1 LDGVLSPFC
10 VDAWCVSAQQHTCP
24 INREGAPMKQPFLN
38 SLFVYCLML
47 AVVTAS
53 FAQETPAS
61 DGRVAIG
68 QAVQA
73 YVRAYNNHDARALA
87 ALWLPDGVYMNQSS
101 GEQVA
106 GREALE
112 RDFAAHFARW
122 PDAQLEV
129 YTESVEFV
137 SPNVAVEQGKAVV
150 LLGENEPI
158 QSRYSVVYIE
168 SGGRWLIDRVSEER
182 EAPGPQSNYDHL
194 KQLEW
199 MIGDWVD
206 REGGEVVRTECQ
218 WSRNKNFLVRAF
230 SVSIEGELEL
240 SGMQL
245 VGWDAARKEIR
256 SWVFDS
262 EGGFAEGEWLP
273 VDDRWLVKTTATL
286 PGGGVASSTSVLE
299 PLDDN
304 SFSWQKVNRVVD
316 GEILPNIAEIIIVRE
331 TVR

>member
-1 LDGVLSPFC
+1 
-10 VDAWCVSAQQHTCP
+10 
-24 INREGAPMKQPFLN
+24 
-38 SLFVYCLML
+38 ML
-47 AVVTAS
+47 AVVTVS
-53 FAQETPAS
+53 FAQKTPIS
-61 DGRVAIG
+61 DDRVAIG

-87 ALWLPDGVYMNQSS
+87 DLWLPDGVYLNRGS
-101 GEQVA
+101 GEQIA

-122 PDAQLEV
+122 PDAKLEV

-150 LLGENEPI
+150 LLGEVEPI
-158 QSRYSVVYIE
+158 QSQYSVVYIE
-168 SGGRWLIDRVSEER
+168 SGDRWLIDRVSEER
-182 EAPGPQSNYDHL
+182 EHLGPPSNYDHL

-199 MIGDWVD
+199 MIGNWVD
-206 REGGEVVRTECQ
+206 HEGGEVVRTECE

-245 VGWDAARKEIR
+245 VGWDASRKEIR

-262 EGGFAEGEWLP
+262 EGSFAEGEWST
-273 VDDRWLVKTTATL
+273 VGDRWLVKTTATL
-286 PGGGVASSTSVLE
+286 PDGVTASSTSILQS
-299 PLDDN
+299 LDDN
-304 SFSWQKVNRVVD
+304 RFSWQKVNRVVD

-331 TVR
+331 ATQ